1 MNMNRPAQAVLPA
14 SDAGDLAALAE
25 RIFADVAALSPDVHG
40 VSRPAYSETESKV
53 LDYLEEVARSHQ
65 LRTWRD
71 AGANLVIAGAGDHSP
86 AAAAGYFGSHVD
98 SVPEGGNFDGL
109 AGVVAALLTLIG
121 LQRDGASSH
130 IPLRVLALRGEESA
144 WYGHAYTA
152 SLALFGRLGAKALAT
167 RRRGGGGDLAD
178 AMRSVGIPV
187 EDVAAGKPLL
197 DAAAVKFFL
206 ELHIEQGPVLV
217 ERKWPVAA
225 VTGIRGNIRH
235 REIQCIGEAG
245 HSGAVPRWLRRDAVF
260 ATSELIM
267 RMDDHWATIQQHG
280 GDLVLTAGIFQTDAA
295 HHAMSRIPG
304 EVSFSFEARS
314 QDPTTLLAIEGL
326 LHSECQI
333 IERDRKVHFVFDE
346 MVRSQSAELDAGLIQ
361 SILSACAAEGL
372 PAETIPSG
380 AGHDAAVFAQAG
392 IPTGMIFVRNQN
404 GSHNPREHMEIADLM
419 AAVAVMRRVAKEL
432 TQ

>member
-1 MNMNRPAQAVLPA
+1 MNAPHLPCAVTA
-14 SDAGDLAALAE
+14 RGDGDLVALAE
-25 RIFADVAALSPDVHG
+25 RIFSEVAAMSPDVRG
-40 VSRPAYSETESKV
+40 VSRPAYSPTETRV
-53 LDYLEEVARSHQ
+53 LDYLEELARSHQ

-71 AGANLVIAGAGDHSP
+71 AGGNLVIGSARDKSP
-86 AAAAGYFGSHVD
+86 EAPAGYFGSHVD

-109 AGVVAALLTLIG
+109 AGVVAALLTLIM
-121 LQRDGASSH
+121 LEREAFAPR

-144 WYGHAYTA
+144 WFGQAYMA
-152 SLALFGRLGAKALAT
+152 SLALFGRLPARILDKP
-167 RRRGGGGDLAD
+167 RRDGDGTLAD
-178 AMRSVGIPV
+178 AMRKVGLPV
-187 EDVAAGKPLL
+187 DTIAAGKPLL

-217 ERKWPVAA
+217 DRQWPLAV

-260 ATSELIM
+260 ATAELIT
-267 RMDDHWATIQQHG
+267 RMDDHWATILQHG
-280 GDLVLTAGIFQTDAA
+280 GDLVLTAGIFHTDAS
-295 HHAMSRIPG
+295 HNAMSRIPG
-304 EVSFSFEARS
+304 EASFSFEARS
-314 QDPTTLLAIEGL
+314 QSPATLKAIEGL

-333 IERDRKVHFVFDE
+333 IERERKVRFVFDD
-346 MVRSQSAELDAGLIQ
+346 MVTSDSAELDEGMIQ
-361 SILSACAAEGL
+361 TILSACTAEGL
-372 PAETIPSG
+372 PAETMPSG

-404 GSHNPREHMEIADLM
+404 GSHNPDEHMEIADLL
-419 AAVAVMRRVAKEL
+419 AAVGVMRRVAKEL